1 MTGAV
6 LGETNGV
13 AYSASKFGLIGFP
26 ESPYGE
32 VRKCDIEVAVI

>member
-6 LGETNGV
+6 LGEINGV

-26 ESPYGE
+26 QSSYGD
-32 VRKCDIEVAVI
+32 VRKCDIGVVVI